1 MPDSTQTPFDTPWK
15 DILDAYFE
23 EFMAF
28 FFPEVYAQIDWSRGF
43 EFMDGE
49 LQQLT
54 KESETTRLHTDKL
67 VKVYWLDG
75 SEQLVFL
82 HVEVQCQKEDVFP
95 DRVFTYFARIRDKF
109 KKKVVSLVVLG
120 DDNKTWKPQS
130 LEEELGGCQLRFN
143 FPTVKLLEYKDRKKE
158 LEASTNPFAY
168 VVLSHLAA
176 LSTKRNNT
184 NRRKEKFALTKR
196 LYEKGLDR
204 QDIINLYRF
213 ADWVMTLPPELEA
226 GFQQDLLDLERG
238 FKVTYISSIE
248 RSGIEKGRIQERR
261 EMILKFL
268 GQKLVGLPASLKE
281 RVEALDADQLEDL
294 SDVLMSFNAIDDLT
308 TWLDSH

>member
-1 MPDSTQTPFDTPWK
+1 MV
-15 DILDAYFE
+15 
-23 EFMAF
+23 F
-28 FFPEVYAQIDWSRGF
+28 FFPEVHAQIDWSRGF

-238 FKVTYISSIE
+238 LNVAYITSIE

-261 EMILKFL
+261 ETVLRFL
-268 GQKLVGLPASLKE
+268 HKRSVDVSPQVQSK
-281 RVEALDADQLEDL
+281 VEALNLEQLQELNDILMDSCSIEDL
-294 SDVLMSFNAIDDLT
+294 TA
-308 TWLDSH
+308 WLDSH

>member
-1 MPDSTQTPFDTPWK
+1 
-15 DILDAYFE
+15 
-23 EFMAF
+23 
-28 FFPEVYAQIDWSRGF
+28 
-43 EFMDGE
+43 MDGE

-130 LEEELGGCQLRFN
+130 LEEELGGCRLHFD
-143 FPTVKLLEYKDRKKE
+143 FPTVNLLEYKDRKEE

-168 VVLSHLAA
+168 VVLAHLAA

-184 NRRKEKFALTKR
+184 NRRKKKFALTKR

-238 FKVTYISSIE
+238 LNVTYITSIE

-261 EMILKFL
+261 EIILKFL
-268 GQKLVGLPASLKE
+268 GQKLVGLPVSLKE
-281 RVEALDADQLEDL
+281 RVEALDADRLEDL
-294 SDVLMSFNAIDDLT
+294 SDVLMGFNAIDDLT
-308 TWLDSH
+308 AWLDSPL